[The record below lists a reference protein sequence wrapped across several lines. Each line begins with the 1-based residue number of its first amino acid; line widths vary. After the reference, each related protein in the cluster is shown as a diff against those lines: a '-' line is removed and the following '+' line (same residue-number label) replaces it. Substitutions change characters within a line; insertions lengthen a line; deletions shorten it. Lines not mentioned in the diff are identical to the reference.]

1 MNNVSNRI
9 TTKIMKE
16 IGTRLRRRKENLSER
31 LFFNGKT
38 IKGCFQDSTIDQPLE
53 YYGQARG
60 YDERNLNVIK
70 EIVCTTFFHIVSMKE
85 KLLQNV
91 SSSDRCKFQSFVYK
105 NSLPEPVTLTVSA
118 PLRVFTKKLSIRLHL
133 ELKDCSSESKTGFF
147 EAKKMKQLA
156 YRLQKWFREN

>member
-1 MNNVSNRI
+1 
-9 TTKIMKE
+9 MKE

-70 EIVCTTFFHIVSMKE
+70 EI
-85 KLLQNV
+85 
-91 SSSDRCKFQSFVYK
+91 QSFVYK

-118 PLRVFTKKLSIRLHL
+118 PLRVFTKK
-133 ELKDCSSESKTGFF
+133 
-147 EAKKMKQLA
+147 
-156 YRLQKWFREN
+156 

>member
-1 MNNVSNRI
+1 MNSVSNRI

-38 IKGCFQDSTIDQPLE
+38 IKGSFQDSTIDQPLE

-91 SSSDRCKFQSFVYK
+91 SSSDLQQSFVYK

-118 PLRVFTKKLSIRLHL
+118 TRRVFTKK
-133 ELKDCSSESKTGFF
+133 
-147 EAKKMKQLA
+147 
-156 YRLQKWFREN
+156 

>member
-1 MNNVSNRI
+1 MNSVSNRI

-38 IKGCFQDSTIDQPLE
+38 IKGSFQDSTIDQPLE

-70 EIVCTTFFHIVSMKE
+70 EI
-85 KLLQNV
+85 
-91 SSSDRCKFQSFVYK
+91 QSFVYK

-118 PLRVFTKKLSIRLHL
+118 PRRVFTKKLSIRLHL

-156 YRLQKWFREN
+156 YCLQKWFREN